1 MIAPLA
7 QAMNSPSENVN
18 EIVRLTLGVKR
29 VKIKI
34 SECNTYYDS
43 FNLKERQ
50 H

>member
-29 VKIKI
+29 VKIKSQSVTPI
-34 SECNTYYDS
+34 TT
-43 FNLKERQ
+43 LLT
-50 H
+50 